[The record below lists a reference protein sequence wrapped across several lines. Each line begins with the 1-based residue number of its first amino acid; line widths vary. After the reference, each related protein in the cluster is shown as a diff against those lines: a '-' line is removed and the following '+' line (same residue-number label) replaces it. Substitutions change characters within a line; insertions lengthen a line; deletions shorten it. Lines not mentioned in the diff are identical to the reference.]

1 MTFKIPDHYERK
13 WKSFDVNDGVLEI
26 MYTRD
31 TDDNSIPFNAKFN
44 SNDMYKFDLENNI
57 TN

>member
-1 MTFKIPDHYERK
+1 MKGNGISCCFIVR
-13 WKSFDVNDGVLEI
+13 KSFDVNDGVLEI

-31 TDDNSIPFNAKFN
+31 TDDNSIPFNEKFTN
-44 SNDMYKFDLENNI
+44 NEIYKFDLENNI